1 MKKYFVIVMALF
13 FLASTLSLAVAK
25 PRRTHSRP
33 PYSGPKK
40 GSVQGTRTPPPFLAK
55 VTPNRTP
62 GKFSAPKGHIIVR

>member
-1 MKKYFVIVMALF
+1 MKKYFVIGMALF
-13 FLASTLSLAVAK
+13 FLAATLSLAAAK

-40 GSVQGTRTPPPFLAK
+40 EVKAKRTPPPFLAK

-62 GKFSAPKGHIIVR
+62 GKFNVPKGKIKVR

>member
-1 MKKYFVIVMALF
+1 MKKYFVIPLAVF
-13 FLASTLSLAVAK
+13 FLAATLSLAVAK

-40 GSVQGTRTPPPFLAK
+40 EVKAKKTPPPFLAK

-62 GKFSAPKGHIIVR
+62 GKFTLPNGKIIVR